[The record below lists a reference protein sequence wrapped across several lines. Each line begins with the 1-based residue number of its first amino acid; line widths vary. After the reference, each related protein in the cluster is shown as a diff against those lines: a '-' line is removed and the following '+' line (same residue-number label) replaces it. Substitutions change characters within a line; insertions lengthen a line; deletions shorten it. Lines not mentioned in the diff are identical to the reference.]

1 MYKPFSK
8 GRWYKFFIES
18 DGTEFTLT
26 DSDIGGVS
34 IDSILSDKNALSL
47 PLGYK
52 ILSVVPILN
61 SIEGN
66 ELESIVNIV
75 VTSTGQQAY
84 LLPPATSFS
93 DIELYVFAVRNQ
105 EGV

>member
-8 GRWYKFFIES
+8 GRWYRVFIES
-18 DGTEFTLT
+18 NGTESTLKE
-26 DSDIGGVS
+26 SDIDGVA

-52 ILSVVPILN
+52 ILSVVPNLN
-61 SIEGN
+61 SIVGE